1 VTTFLDRLLG
11 REPAP
16 VPHYQKAVVSGEAWQ
31 NAIPLSTLNHSP
43 QEKAAT
49 YLKAYKV
56 GWFSKAGRKI
66 AGDVSSLDWS
76 ISEGDQEEGDSQTEI
91 PRPSMNIPVE
101 QLDPIGQFMRLL
113 EAPYRA
119 SDGKVLLTGRQL
131 LHKTQVHLDFTGNAC
146 WYVGNSLLPDVLLP
160 ISPARMWPS
169 RDKAGKLIGWVM
181 DKDAPSGGTPFSTD
195 EILWFNTGGADDD
208 VWGTSVVES
217 VYSQVPI
224 TDLMARHTATVMTM
238 GGRLAG
244 MLWPKERSLDEAEF
258 LDAQRAWRNVASDP
272 QAGKRLL
279 IFPEPMEY
287 AQGASTPAEIGI
299 PELATLNR
307 DEILTA
313 FPISPYMLGVPSPGG
328 LNSGEVRRED
338 RRDYWEGTIAPR
350 ADLIEEVIQVGL
362 LSRYEAIM
370 NRTFDFELSIPLLD
384 DAPTLMEKA
393 AAFKGLISIGLD
405 PKESLGAVGLDHI
418 KWTGLPDL
426 LDPAKQAAAAEAAQT
441 AMEGDGSRTVVRDNT
456 PRDNTNTQ
464 QTLVGKSRE
473 DVARQH
479 TDDVAS
485 FLKDQRERVV
495 KAIRDSYTKVK
506 STERKA
512 WAAKADPEWF
522 DAAAEDAALRET
534 VRTIYVASGKTS
546 LQVVADQLNRIVPNK
561 AVDRVL
567 ADLMEYGGERI
578 RDINAKTLQAITL
591 ELAEG
596 TRRGYT
602 VSQLIDGVP
611 AEGFKG
617 VLNVGMEN
625 GVGVWGDARAET
637 ISRTETAL
645 SYNRASLDAYKEF
658 RVSRV
663 LAYDGDTDA
672 DCAARNGRE
681 FDIDDAFSIA
691 DHPNGTLDWA
701 PVIDVG
707 KSYQEPQS
715 ITVDVGSP
723 VINLHMAE
731 TKVVNELPAP
741 IVSVTNDVQTPEVN
755 VVNEVVTPSVTVQN
769 DVKTPD
775 VHVTNEVVTPSV
787 TVNTPEVHVSTEPP
801 VVNVTNE
808 VVSPEVHVKAPN
820 VRVVNEV
827 VTPEV
832 HVAPAEVTVT
842 VPGPKTTTKT
852 VNRDAA
858 GRIVNI
864 TETTDGS

>member
-1 VTTFLDRLLG
+1 LTTFLDRLLG

-31 NAIPLSTLNHSP
+31 NAIPLSTLNHTP
-43 QEKAAT
+43 QQKAAA

-66 AGDVSSLDWS
+66 AGDVASLDWS
-76 ISEGDQEEGDSQTEI
+76 ISEGDNEEGDNEVQLA
-91 PRPSMNIPVE
+91 RPSMNAPIE
-101 QLDPIGQFMRLL
+101 SLDPIGQFMRLL
-113 EAPYRA
+113 EAPYR
-119 SDGKVLLTGRQL
+119 SPEGKVLLTGRQL
-131 LHKTQVHLDFTGNAC
+131 LHKTEIHLDFAGNAC
-146 WYVGNSLLPDVLLP
+146 WYTGSSLLPDVLLP

-169 RDKAGKLIGWVM
+169 RNKAGDLIGWVM
-181 DKDAPSGGTPFSTD
+181 DKDNPSGGVPFTTD
-195 EILWFNTGGADDD
+195 EILWFSTGGPDDD

-217 VYSQVPI
+217 VYTQVPL
-224 TDLMARHTATVMTM
+224 TDAMARHTGNVLTM

-258 LDAQRAWRNVASDP
+258 EDAQRAWRNVASDP
-272 QAGKRLL
+272 NAGKRLL

-299 PELATLNR
+299 PELAVLNR

-313 FPISPYMLGVPSPGG
+313 FPISPYMLGVPTPGG

-338 RRDYWEGTIAPR
+338 RRDYWEGTIQPR
-350 ADLIEEVIQVGL
+350 ADLIEEAVQVGL
-362 LSRYEAIM
+362 LSRYEAVM
-370 NRTFDFELSIPLLD
+370 GRTFDFELSIPLLD
-384 DAPTLMEKA
+384 DAATLAEKA
-393 AAFKGLISIGLD
+393 EAFKGLVAIGLD

-418 KWTGLPDL
+418 KWTGLPAL
-426 LDPAKQAAAAEAAQT
+426 LDPVQQAAAAAEARA
-441 AMEGDGSRTVVRDNT
+441 ALAERPEEDDEEPNRPPVAKVV
-456 PRDNTNTQ
+456 
-464 QTLVGKSRE
+464 KSR
-473 DVARQH
+473 DTIAREGTATMQ
-479 TDDVAS
+479 D
-485 FLKDQRERVV
+485 FLIEQRDRVL
-495 KAIRDSYTKVK
+495 ADIRREYQKVK

-512 WAAKADPEWF
+512 WAAKADPEWW
-522 DAAAEDAALRET
+522 DTAAENAALRET
-534 VRTIYVASGKTS
+534 LKRLYLASGRSS
-546 LQVVADQLNRIVPNK
+546 LQVVADGLNRIVPNK

-567 ADLMEYGGERI
+567 TDLLQYGGSRI
-578 RDINAKTLQAITL
+578 ADINAKTLQAITF

-596 TRRGYT
+596 ARRGYT
-602 VSQLIDGVP
+602 MNQLIDGVP
-611 AEGFKG
+611 GEGFKG

-625 GVGVWGDARAET
+625 GVGVWGDVRAET
-637 ISRTETAL
+637 IARTETAL
-645 SYNRASLDAYKEF
+645 SYNRAALDAYKEF

-663 LAYDGDTDA
+663 LAYDGDD
-672 DCAARNGRE
+672 DEVCASRNGQE
-681 FDIDDAFSIA
+681 FDLEDAFAIE

-701 PVIDVG
+701 PVVDDG
-707 KSYQEPQS
+707 KSWHPS
-715 ITVDVGSP
+715 GVTVDVGSP

-741 IVSVTNDVQTPEVN
+741 AVYVTNDVKTPDVN
-755 VVNEVVTPSVTVQN
+755 VTNEVVTPSVTVQN

-775 VHVTNEVVTPSV
+775 VHVTNEVVTP
-787 TVNTPEVHVSTEPP
+787 TVNVAAPDVHVTNEPA

>member
-1 VTTFLDRLLG
+1 
-11 REPAP
+11 
-16 VPHYQKAVVSGEAWQ
+16 
-31 NAIPLSTLNHSP
+31 
-43 QEKAAT
+43 
-49 YLKAYKV
+49 
-56 GWFSKAGRKI
+56 
-66 AGDVSSLDWS
+66 
-76 ISEGDQEEGDSQTEI
+76 
-91 PRPSMNIPVE
+91 
-101 QLDPIGQFMRLL
+101 
-113 EAPYRA
+113 
-119 SDGKVLLTGRQL
+119 
-131 LHKTQVHLDFTGNAC
+131 
-146 WYVGNSLLPDVLLP
+146 
-160 ISPARMWPS
+160 
-169 RDKAGKLIGWVM
+169 
-181 DKDAPSGGTPFSTD
+181 
-195 EILWFNTGGADDD
+195 
-208 VWGTSVVES
+208 
-217 VYSQVPI
+217 
-224 TDLMARHTATVMTM
+224 MARHTATVMTM

-313 FPISPYMLGVPSPGG
+313 FPISPYMLGVPTPGG

-418 KWTGLPDL
+418 KWMGLPDL
-426 LDPAKQAAAAEAAQT
+426 LDPAKQAEAAEAAQT

-464 QTLVGKSRE
+464 QTIVGKAGSPLDHHIWSSKSRE
-473 DVARQH
+473 TVTKTGTPLVRD
-479 TDDVAS
+479 
-485 FLKDQRERVV
+485 FLTEQRDRVV
-495 KAIRDSYTKVK
+495 SDIRREYAKVK
-506 STERKA
+506 STDRKT
-512 WAAKADPEWF
+512 WGMKADPEWF

-578 RDINAKTLQAITL
+578 RDINAKTLQSITL

-611 AEGFKG
+611 GEGFKG

-637 ISRTETAL
+637 IARTETAL

-701 PVIDVG
+701 PVIDTG
-707 KSYQEPQS
+707 KSWDNDFPTQMLIAAINKSHPAPNV
-715 ITVDVGSP
+715 TVNVG
-723 VINLHMAE
+723 E
-731 TKVVNELPAP
+731 TKVSNHLPEP
-741 IVSVTNDVQTPEVN
+741 IVNVQNEVQTPEVN

-775 VHVTNEVVTPSV
+775 VHVTNEVVTP
-787 TVNTPEVHVSTEPP
+787 TVNVAAPDVHVEPA

-864 TETTDGS
+864 TETTDGE